1 MNHYSNH
8 EQLPTLTP
16 LGYKLT
22 RIPQPWLLIIKDLY
36 DNLTSGNPDKEELS
50 EGMAGN
56 TPDFFNLAK
65 YPNIVNCLHNDLTPM
80 MEEWCGEELIPT
92 NGYGIRSYRKS
103 TTLGMHVD
111 KIHTH
116 HISAIF
122 MCAFKG
128 KDWPLIFW
136 DNNGKE
142 NKIFMKSGDMLL
154 YESCKCMHGRPIP
167 FEGEFYRNFYL
178 HWGLKNW
185 KYLES

>member
-1 MNHYSNH
+1 MKQFSNH

-22 RIPQPWLLIIKDLY
+22 RIPPPWLMIIKDLY
-36 DNLTSGNPDKEELS
+36 DNLTQLPPDKEELTT
-50 EGMAGN
+50 GMAG
-56 TPDFFNLAK
+56 TQPEFYNLDK
-65 YPNIVNCLHNDLTPM
+65 YPNIVNCLHNDLTPI
-80 MEEWCGEELIPT
+80 MEEWCEESLIPT
-92 NGYGIRSYRKS
+92 NGFGIRSYRHG

-111 KIHTH
+111 RLATH

-128 KDWPLIFW
+128 KDWPLKFI

-142 NKIFMKSGDMLL
+142 NDIFMQSGDMLL
-154 YESCKCMHGRPIP
+154 YESCKCLHGRPKV

-178 HWGLKNW
+178 HWKLKDW
-185 KYLES
+185 EYLDT